1 MPRISAASRGVSHPV
16 PIKRRRIRP
25 AVFSS
30 ITLDEGS
37 NVTFNLFSYTIP
49 NGTTL
54 YWMTEGNV
62 NANDFVDGVTS
73 GTATVTGKSV
83 SITRQIKEDINT
95 EGQETFRLVISADS
109 NFTRK
114 LATTAF
120 INVNDTSITPTGP
133 QYVVT
138 ANTSS
143 VNEGNSIQ
151 FDIVTNNVAD
161 GSTLYWTVEGNNVTA
176 SDFVENTLSGSVTI
190 NNDAASVVLNLASDN
205 SLNEGTETFVFNVRE
220 DGIDGS
226 IVASTNS
233 VTINDTSNTTT
244 WMTATGAASITAR
257 TNEPIKQFTTAGT
270 YTLTIHETKT
280 VTIRAW
286 GAAGGFY
293 GGVGGYSS
301 ATYTFPAGT
310 THYVVVGRGGLGRG
324 GSGEASGAG
333 GGGAF
338 GRGGPSARIIG
349 GGGGYTGLFRSSISQ
364 NNAVLIAGG
373 GGGGTSTATI
383 AGNGGGSSGLNG
395 GSAGNGGGGGGGS
408 QAAAGARGTS
418 GAGGVS
424 YNNTANS
431 SAGSALQGGRGAVG
445 TSTSYSAGG
454 GGGGYFGGG
463 GGAGNNPNGG
473 AGGGGSGRLHPSYCT
488 NGVTTATANS
498 PAATLSPPN
507 TGTPG
512 YTGNYG
518 KRITLANG
526 GRNGGGLFAILL

>member
-16 PIKRRRIRP
+16 PMKGRRIRP

-30 ITLDEGS
+30 ITLGEGS
-37 NVTFNLFSYTIP
+37 SVTFNLFSYTIP

-54 YWMTEGNV
+54 HWRTEGNV

-73 GTATVTGKSV
+73 GTANVTNKSI
-83 SITRQIKEDINT
+83 SITRQIKEDSST
-95 EGQETFRLVISADS
+95 EGQEAFRLVFSPDA

-120 INVNDTSITPTGP
+120 VNISDTSTTPTGL

-138 ANTSS
+138 ANTTS
-143 VNEGNSIQ
+143 VDEGASIQ
-151 FDIVTNNVAD
+151 FDIVTNNVAN
-161 GSTLYWTVEGNNVTA
+161 GSILYWTVEGNNVVA
-176 SDFVENTLSGSVTI
+176 SDFVENTLSGFVTI
-190 NNDAASVVLNLASDN
+190 ENDAASVVLNLASDD

-220 DGIDGS
+220 NGIDGS

-233 VTINDTSNTTT
+233 VTVNDTSNATV
-244 WMTATGAASITAR
+244 WMTATGAANITAY
-257 TNEPIKQFTTAGT
+257 TNEPIKRFTTAGT

-286 GAAGGFY
+286 GAAGGGY

-310 THYVVVGRGGLGRG
+310 THYVVVGRGGLGRYS
-324 GSGEASGAG
+324 SGEATGAG

-338 GRGGPSARIIG
+338 GKVNGSATTVIG
-349 GGGGYTGLFRSSISQ
+349 GGGGYTGLFISSVAQ
-364 NNAVLIAGG
+364 ANAILIAGG
-373 GGGGTSTATI
+373 GGGRGGI
-383 AGNGGGSSGLNG
+383 PGGNGGGSTGAAGTAS
-395 GSAGNGGGGGGGS
+395 GNGGGGGGGTQS
-408 QAAAGARGTS
+408 GGGSRGTAS
-418 GAGGVS
+418 PGAIS
-424 YNNTANS
+424 YNDTASS

-445 TSTSYSAGG
+445 TSTPYSAGG

-463 GGAGNNPNGG
+463 GGAGNNTSGG
-473 AGGGGSGRLHPSYCT
+473 GGGGGSGYIHPSYCT
-488 NGVTTATANS
+488 DGVTTRAASS
-498 PAATLSPPN
+498 PAATLNPPD

-512 YTGNYG
+512 YTGDHG
-518 KRITLANG
+518 KRVTTANG

>member
-30 ITLDEGS
+30 ITLNEGS
-37 NVTFNLFSYTIP
+37 SVTFNLFSYTIP

-54 YWMTEGNV
+54 HWRTEGNV

-73 GTATVTGKSV
+73 GTANVTNKSISV
-83 SITRQIKEDINT
+83 TRQIKEDSKT
-95 EGQETFRLVISADS
+95 EGQETFRLVFSPDA

-120 INVNDTSITPTGP
+120 VNVSDTSTTPTGP

-138 ANTSS
+138 ANTTS
-143 VNEGNSIQ
+143 VDEGASIQ
-151 FDIVTNNVAD
+151 FDIVTNNVAN
-161 GSTLYWTVEGNNVTA
+161 GSILYWTVEGSNVTA

-190 NNDAASVVLNLASDN
+190 ENDAASVVLNLASDT

-233 VTINDTSNTTT
+233 VTVNDTSNATV
-244 WMTATGAASITAR
+244 WMTATGAADITAY
-257 TNEPIKQFTTAGT
+257 TNEPIKRFTTAGT

-286 GAAGGFY
+286 GAAGGGY

-310 THYVVVGRGGLGRG
+310 THYVVVGRGGLGRYNL
-324 GSGEASGAG
+324 GEASGAG

-338 GRGGPSARIIG
+338 GKANAPGTTVIG
-349 GGGGYTGLFRSSISQ
+349 GGGGYTGLFRSGISQ
-364 NNAVLIAGG
+364 SNAILIAGG
-373 GGGGTSTATI
+373 GGGRGGI
-383 AGNGGGSSGLNG
+383 PGGNGGGSSGRSGAANG
-395 GSAGNGGGGGGGS
+395 YGGGGGGGTQS
-408 QAAAGARGTS
+408 GGGSRGGWLNPRYGAFGGGAS
-418 GAGGVS
+418 AGG
-424 YNNTANS
+424 
-431 SAGSALQGGRGAVG
+431 ALQGGRGA
-445 TSTSYSAGG
+445 STTTTVYSSGG

-463 GGAGNNPNGG
+463 AGHNNNRNGG

-488 NGVTTATANS
+488 NGVTTAAANS
-498 PAATLSPPN
+498 PAATLNPPN

-518 KRITLANG
+518 KRLTVANG